1 MFFPF
6 FSLKSR
12 TPPPLPPP
20 SLSFP
25 PPTSSLPQPPSGSL
39 PSHPVHPHPDLL
51 AERTQRSPPALWNR
65 SEGGKGGGGG
75 DPHSEKNTVWGR
87 GTRPSQRCPSAPLPA
102 PGQRYGL
109 TWQLVRFVPAPR
121 RAPRPLAL
129 PPPVRR
135 RRRPR
140 APLPGR

>member
-25 PPTSSLPQPPSGSL
+25 PPPPPYPNPPL
-39 PSHPVHPHPDLL
+39 VL
-51 AERTQRSPPALWNR
+51 SPPTPSIPTPLCSRNGHSGALPLCGTAR
-65 SEGGKGGGGG
+65 RGAREEGGG

-87 GTRPSQRCPSAPLPA
+87 GTRPSQRCPPAPLPA